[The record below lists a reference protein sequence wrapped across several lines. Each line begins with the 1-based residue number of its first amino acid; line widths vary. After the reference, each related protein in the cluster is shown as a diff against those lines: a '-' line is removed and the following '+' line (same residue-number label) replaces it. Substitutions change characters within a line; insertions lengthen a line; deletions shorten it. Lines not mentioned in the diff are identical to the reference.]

1 MKNKLF
7 ALLLL
12 FSVTCF
18 AQENNNDSIAKKPIK
33 FRTYAGFAGNMND
46 NLNLNTNL
54 KNSNLVQLGDAIP
67 EFNFGLNYYWKQYSG
82 DVEFGFL
89 YATPDNKNNTAMKYR
104 GFNTRVRL
112 HYNLIDREKI
122 AFTTGLSV
130 SYLGSEYDIFST
142 NNTIDLNDLN
152 PDNNSGHV
160 SFTNEMLYI
169 GPSASLYLFKKS
181 NLQVRLNVGY
191 ELALTRGRY
200 KSEFGSI
207 LNNINEAGNNR
218 LLFGITIL

>member
-12 FSVTCF
+12 FSVSCF
-18 AQENNNDSIAKKPIK
+18 AQDKPVDTLVKKPIK
-33 FRTYAGFAGNMND
+33 FRTYFGFTGNVND
-46 NLNLNTNL
+46 NLNLNTKL

-82 DVEFGFL
+82 DMEFGFL
-89 YATPDNKNNTAMKYR
+89 YANPDKNNTEMKYR
-104 GFNTRVRL
+104 GFNSRIRL

-122 AFTTGLSV
+122 AFTTGFSV
-130 SYLGSEYDIFST
+130 SYLGSEYDIFSR

-160 SFTNEMLYI
+160 SFTNEMLYF

-181 NLQVRLNVGY
+181 HFQVRLNVGY
-191 ELALTRGRY
+191 ELAITRGRY